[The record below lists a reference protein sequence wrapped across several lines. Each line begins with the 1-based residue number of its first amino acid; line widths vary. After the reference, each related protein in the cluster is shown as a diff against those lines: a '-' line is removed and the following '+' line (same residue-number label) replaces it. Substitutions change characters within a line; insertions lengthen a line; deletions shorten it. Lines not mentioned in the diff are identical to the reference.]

1 MPVTF
6 FSRLVTLTG
15 MLYMTQYQ
23 CVSPGPGTWCMTTA
37 KVCVP
42 VGAPLHAKGNVALAP
57 SHVYSTGSAPPSV
70 TSELLRLN
78 VPFEDVTASA
88 VDMSTVESLDGGV
101 GGSPGLVEQPAKSRE
116 TIMSIENIFAFI
128 NLNHIRTQKIFD

>member
-1 MPVTF
+1 
-6 FSRLVTLTG
+6 
-15 MLYMTQYQ
+15 
-23 CVSPGPGTWCMTTA
+23 MTTA
-37 KVCVP
+37 KFCVP

-128 NLNHIRTQKIFD
+128 ILAQLWLSGRGVCYLFRDQDPKLIELMNPMKFDRSHLSG